1 MKASIRPASRVLS
14 LILAAS
20 MLFGM
25 MVTGV
30 SAAEAGEKPVPNA
43 ILYTI
48 NDSDEL
54 EFDVV
59 YKGAVTEQTTVTDTT
74 GNGID
79 SLDKLSKVLGTADK
93 TPLELTDTPP
103 DRTLGK
109 AVTADLTLDQD
120 GAVTAIKVTGV
131 RRRPVV
137 GISWKKDSIGN
148 DYQGFAEAF
157 ERNGAIAVFL
167 PQLET
172 EEEAAE
178 VLDKINGVFV
188 TGGSDWGTDLYTP
201 PEEAYPHGTSG
212 VNAPRD
218 TSDLNLMRTA
228 IDLDIPMFMVC
239 RGEQGF
245 NIAMGG
251 GLIQDIPTY

>member
-1 MKASIRPASRVLS
+1 MKTSIRPASRVLS

-48 NDSDEL
+48 NDSGEL

-93 TPLELTDTPP
+93 TPVELTDTPS

-109 AVTADLTLDQD
+109 AVTADLTLDES
-120 GAVTAIKVTGV
+120 GPATAITAIKITDV

-137 GISWKKDSIGN
+137 GISWKEDSIGN

-167 PQLET
+167 PKVTTAQKAKDILGK
-172 EEEAAE
+172 
-178 VLDKINGVFV
+178 VNGIFM
-188 TGGSDWGTDLYTP
+188 TGGEDWNAYLYDQEQT
-201 PEEAYPHGTSG
+201 PHGSSG
-212 VNAPRD
+212 INDARD
-218 TSDLNLMRTA
+218 ASDIHLM
-228 IDLDIPMFMVC
+228 
-239 RGEQGF
+239 
-245 NIAMGG
+245 
-251 GLIQDIPTY
+251 QDRKSVV